1 MEIHINVNLRNF
13 LDGGD
18 GKIKKLLNWGNKR
31 RGKEID
37 HVRLYNLD
45 NENFKAFMVAR
56 LYSIL

>member
-37 HVRLYNLD
+37 HVR
-45 NENFKAFMVAR
+45 
-56 LYSIL
+56 